1 MLGLLKG
8 MGKAYKEAQK
18 TKKADKLYQSKRT
31 DKYSGNVTDPDTIK
45 LNKQLK
51 TAKQI
56 GVGAAGTVGAA
67 TVVGKVKQKRKEKKR
82 AGKNNG

>member
-18 TKKADKLYQSKRT
+18 AKKADKLYQSKRT

-51 TAKQI
+51 DRKS
-56 GVGAAGTVGAA
+56 
-67 TVVGKVKQKRKEKKR
+67 VV
-82 AGKNNG
+82 